1 MPRGGDFMFFLQV
14 FFIEPLTKDIFD
26 YKSRTGRKQYCLF
39 ILLLSL
45 AALLAFIT
53 NFLVAQ
59 NAYNIGSFTKFLCGF
74 FTLMGAF
81 AAVLAKLAVTVRR
94 LRDINYS
101 PWWILLV
108 LVPVAGPLALIV
120 LMLKKSFKHK
130 TVFGPPPHI
139 PKRGKVH
146 IFTYIAAGLI
156 AALMIWDGALFFKLI
171 LQARTPW
178 YEDKHFITALESA
191 SPEPLKKKINFFT
204 RLELKDKDGNTA
216 LIYAVRKHPVKQ
228 ILSLFINRKAN
239 INAALP
245 NGDTPLF
252 IAIVKSAD
260 LDTLQYLIDN
270 GANVNNE
277 NEKNITPLMAA
288 AKRGNEKTAALLLL
302 NGAAFA
308 NTKGQTVLDW
318 ASPQNP
324 VTRALLQM
332 AAEAD
337 KDIAFKDGVYRDVI
351 AGKDVSDRLLSL
363 PRPAEQKPQ
372 TDEEL
377 AFAAQKTAALKL
389 LGNIPEAFSNADES
403 WAKKMVDKGLSMG
416 KISDGGQTPLMYA
429 VMLAKNSEAAEV
441 FLNAGAD
448 VNAKDDDGITPLA
461 WAAATNPRADIAAL
475 LIDKGADVNAVS
487 RQKISVLGYAAMQ
500 TSNPEII
507 ELLVKSG
514 ADVNYKGAGGG
525 TPLIYAAL
533 YNGEEE
539 VIEALIE
546 NGADVKATDAG
557 GNAVINYAADNKN
570 SKILSVIR
578 KHLLK

>member
-1 MPRGGDFMFFLQV
+1 MFFLQV
-14 FFIEPLTKDIFD
+14 YFIEPLTKDIFD
-26 YKSRTGRKQYCLF
+26 YKSRTGRKQYWLF
-39 ILLLSL
+39 ILSLSL

-53 NFLVAQ
+53 NFLIAQ

-81 AAVLAKLAVTVRR
+81 AAVLAKFAITVRR

-101 PWWILLV
+101 PWWLLSA
-108 LVPVAGPLALIV
+108 LVPIAGAVFLIV
-120 LMLKKSFKHK
+120 LMLKTGVKQK
-130 TVFGPPPHI
+130 TAFGPPPHI
-139 PKRGKVH
+139 HKRGKAH
-146 IFTYIAAGLI
+146 LFTYAAAGLI
-156 AALMIWDGALFFKLI
+156 AALIIWDGLLFFKI
-171 LQARTPW
+171 IAQAKTPW
-178 YEDKHFITALESA
+178 YEDKQFITALESA
-191 SPEPLKKKINFFT
+191 SPEHLKKRINFFT

-228 ILSLFINRKAN
+228 ILSVFINRKAKL
-239 INAALP
+239 NAALP

-260 LDTLQYLIDN
+260 LDTLQFLIDN
-270 GANVNNE
+270 GSDVNVE

-288 AKRGNEKTAALLLL
+288 AKRGNEKSSALLLL
-302 NGAAFA
+302 NGAAYA

-324 VTRALLQM
+324 ITRALLQM
-332 AAEAD
+332 AAEKD
-337 KDIAFKDGVYRDVI
+337 KDTAFKEEIYRDVI
-351 AGKDVSDRLLSL
+351 AGKDISDRLLSL

-377 AFAAQKTAALKL
+377 AFASQKTAALKL
-389 LGNIPEAFSNADES
+389 LGNIPEAFAEADES
-403 WAKKMVDKGLSMG
+403 WAKKMVDKGLTMG

-429 VMLAKNSEAAEV
+429 VMLAKTPEAAEV
-441 FLNAGAD
+441 FIKAGAD

-461 WAAATNPRADIAAL
+461 WAVATNPRADIAAL

-500 TSNPEII
+500 TSNSEII
-507 ELLVKSG
+507 DLLVKSG
-514 ADVNYKGAGGG
+514 ADINYKGAGGG

-533 YNGEEE
+533 YNSEEE
-539 VIEALIE
+539 VIEALID

-570 SKILSVIR
+570 SKILSIIR

>member
-1 MPRGGDFMFFLQV
+1 MFFLQV
-14 FFIEPLTKDIFD
+14 CFIEPLTKDIFD
-26 YKSRTGRKQYCLF
+26 YKSRTCRKQYWLF
-39 ILLLSL
+39 ILSLSL

-53 NFLVAQ
+53 NFLIGQ
-59 NAYNIGSFTKFLCGF
+59 NPYNIGTFTKFLCGF

-81 AAVLAKLAVTVRR
+81 AAVLAKLAITVRR

-101 PWWILLV
+101 PWWILLAFI
-108 LVPVAGPLALIV
+108 PVAGAVALII
-120 LMLKKSFKHK
+120 LMLKKGFKQK
-130 TVFGPPPHI
+130 TEFGPPAHI
-139 PKRGKVH
+139 PARGKVH
-146 IFTYIAAGLI
+146 IFTYVAAGLI
-156 AALMIWDGALFFKLI
+156 AALIIWNGLLFFRTLSK
-171 LQARTPW
+171 AKTPW
-178 YEDKHFITALESA
+178 HEDKKFITALEAA
-191 SPEPLKKKINFFT
+191 SPEDLQKRINFFT

-228 ILSLFINRKAN
+228 ILSVFIKHSAN
-239 INAALP
+239 VNAALP

-260 LDTLQYLIDN
+260 LDTLQFLIDS
-270 GANVNNE
+270 GANVNAE

-288 AKRGNEKTAALLLL
+288 AKRGNEKTTALLLL
-302 NGAAFA
+302 NGAAYA
-308 NTKGQTVLDW
+308 NSKGQTVLDW

-324 VTRALLQM
+324 VTRAALAL
-332 AAEAD
+332 AAQAD
-337 KDIAFKDGVYRDVI
+337 KDMAFKDGVYRDII

-363 PRPAEQKPQ
+363 PRPAAQKPPS
-372 TDEEL
+372 DEEL
-377 AFAAQKTAALKL
+377 AFAAQKAAALKL
-389 LGNIPEAFSNADES
+389 LGNIPEAFANADES
-403 WAKKMVDKGLSMG
+403 WAKKMVEKGLTMG

-441 FLNAGAD
+441 FIKAGAD
-448 VNAKDDDGITPLA
+448 INAKDEDGITPLA
-461 WAAATNPRADIAAL
+461 WAVATNPRADITAM

-487 RQKISVLGYAAMQ
+487 KQKISVLGYAAMQ

-507 ELLVKSG
+507 DLLVKSG
-514 ADVNYKGAGGG
+514 ADINYKGAGGG

-533 YNGEEE
+533 YNSEEDI
-539 VIEALIE
+539 IEALID

-578 KHLLK
+578 KNLLK